1 MEEQNKEPIVAERK
15 LEKEIMPKRTE
26 DLEDSETN
34 KWRNEDMAKKALGA
48 VQVYSP
54 INDSLSFY

>member
-1 MEEQNKEPIVAERK
+1 MDIKVYFA
-15 LEKEIMPKRTE
+15 E